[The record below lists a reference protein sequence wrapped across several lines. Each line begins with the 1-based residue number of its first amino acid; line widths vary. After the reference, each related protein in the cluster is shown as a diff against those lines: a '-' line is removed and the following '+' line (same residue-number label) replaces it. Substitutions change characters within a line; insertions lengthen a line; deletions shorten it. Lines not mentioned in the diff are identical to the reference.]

1 MVNPNQEND
10 KKSNNNTPF
19 PIIIFTAFFWFLIGL
34 FIMWIIIAIIWWLIA
49 VLFIENLYIP
59 YSIHITM
66 TYLLFIFLLIML
78 SIIGFRIKAYISL
91 KENRKILTIPYDYE
105 NSITDL
111 HWFELTFSAS
121 ERQYINLNEKILSKY
136 RECPEKLLSYGV
148 TLMNKKMYTEAL
160 SILRIILELPNVNP
174 LITEIAKER
183 ILYLLP
189 LVNNSGLMISNK
201 LKEDPNELSEH

>member
-34 FIMWIIIAIIWWLIA
+34 FIIWIIIAIIWWLIA

-111 HWFELTFSAS
+111 HWFELTFSAGS
-121 ERQYINLNEKILSKY
+121 VK
-136 RECPEKLLSYGV
+136 
-148 TLMNKKMYTEAL
+148 
-160 SILRIILELPNVNP
+160 
-174 LITEIAKER
+174 
-183 ILYLLP
+183 
-189 LVNNSGLMISNK
+189 
-201 LKEDPNELSEH
+201 